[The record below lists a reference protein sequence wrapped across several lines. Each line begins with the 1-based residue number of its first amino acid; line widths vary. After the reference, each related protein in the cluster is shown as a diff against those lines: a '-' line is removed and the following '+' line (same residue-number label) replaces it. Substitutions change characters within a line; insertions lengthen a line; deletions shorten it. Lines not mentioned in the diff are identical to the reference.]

1 MARTTGANAKTSLQE
16 LSEVPDLDEP
26 MDAEDSQPE
35 PAESQP
41 EPAESQP
48 ESQPESLTES
58 LTEMNKAQNGDD
70 IQTVDDILNSLKSL
84 LSTVE
89 KLQKIRQEVGDIKPL
104 LMRMLDG
111 DLVSGEELEQLK
123 TGVSGLLRLVRAYG
137 DHQAALAKAQT
148 ARSLLDKVLK
158 VPSSQEVSHG

>member
-1 MARTTGANAKTSLQE
+1 MTRTTGANAKTSPQE
-16 LSEVPDLDEP
+16 LPEVSDLEP
-26 MDAEDSQPE
+26 LEPVDAEDSPLPAE
-35 PAESQP
+35 PQLESQP
-41 EPAESQP
+41 EIIAET
-48 ESQPESLTES
+48 LD
-58 LTEMNKAQNGDD
+58 KAQHGDNL
-70 IQTVDDILNSLKSL
+70 QSVDDILNSLKAL

-104 LMRMLDG
+104 LTRMLDG

-148 ARSLLDKVLK
+148 ARSLLDEVLK
-158 VPSSQEVSHG
+158 VNPSPVNEQ

>member
-1 MARTTGANAKTSLQE
+1 MARTTGANAKTSTQE
-16 LSEVPDLDEP
+16 LPEVLDLDESV
-26 MDAEDSQPE
+26 DVEDSQPE
-35 PAESQP
+35 PADSQPNSQP
-41 EPAESQP
+41 ETLVETAAET
-48 ESQPESLTES
+48 LD
-58 LTEMNKAQNGDD
+58 KAQNNDD
-70 IQTVDDILNSLKSL
+70 IQTVDDILNSLKAL

-111 DLVSGEELEQLK
+111 DLVSGEDLEQLK

-148 ARSLLDKVLK
+148 ARSLLDEVLK
-158 VPSSQEVSHG
+158 VTPSSAQE

>member
-1 MARTTGANAKTSLQE
+1 MARTTGANAKTSTQE
-16 LSEVPDLDEP
+16 LPEVLDLDESV
-26 MDAEDSQPE
+26 DVEDSQPE
-35 PAESQP
+35 PADSQPDSQP
-41 EPAESQP
+41 ETLVETAAKT
-48 ESQPESLTES
+48 LD
-58 LTEMNKAQNGDD
+58 KVQNNDD
-70 IQTVDDILNSLKSL
+70 IQTVDDILNSLKAL

-111 DLVSGEELEQLK
+111 DLVSGEDLEQLK

-148 ARSLLDKVLK
+148 ARSLLDEVLK
-158 VPSSQEVSHG
+158 VTPSSAQE

>member
-1 MARTTGANAKTSLQE
+1 MARTTGANAKTSTQE
-16 LSEVPDLDEP
+16 LPEVLDLDESV
-26 MDAEDSQPE
+26 DVEDSQPE
-35 PAESQP
+35 PADLQPNSQP
-41 EPAESQP
+41 ETLVETAAET
-48 ESQPESLTES
+48 LD
-58 LTEMNKAQNGDD
+58 KAQNNDD
-70 IQTVDDILNSLKSL
+70 IQTVDDILNSLKAL

-111 DLVSGEELEQLK
+111 DLVSGEDLEQLK

-148 ARSLLDKVLK
+148 ARSLLDEVLK
-158 VPSSQEVSHG
+158 VTPSSAQE

>member
-1 MARTTGANAKTSLQE
+1 MARTTGANAKTSTQE
-16 LSEVPDLDEP
+16 LPEVLDLDESV
-26 MDAEDSQPE
+26 DVEDSQPE
-35 PAESQP
+35 PADSQPNSQP
-41 EPAESQP
+41 ETLVETAAKT
-48 ESQPESLTES
+48 LD
-58 LTEMNKAQNGDD
+58 KVQNNDD
-70 IQTVDDILNSLKSL
+70 IQTVDDILNSLKAL

-111 DLVSGEELEQLK
+111 DLVSGEDLEQLK

-148 ARSLLDKVLK
+148 ARSLLDEVLK
-158 VPSSQEVSHG
+158 VTPSSAQE